1 MKTNFSSSVSAR
13 STLAVLFCLTGIGL
27 LCVIPLIGTRA
38 QLPANPATFSGQFD
52 ATQACPC
59 SSVPSVFTVPPGQA
73 RIIVNVNAT
82 VPTNDLAVTLLQG
95 TGATAQFL
103 HTEDN
108 GVGNEVFVYDPA
120 GGVLPGNYSVQVCA
134 SSNPLAPF
142 AQPYTYAGTFTYND
156 TAVSVSCPPNFT
168 ETLPAAP
175 VASGAKVGYEN
186 FEAPGVLTQITQT
199 SSGAFTVEYLGH
211 SAIEPSIGVNW
222 QTGVV
227 NYKSDLETLFV
238 TFGSNGL
245 ASWVNRRAPTSQF
258 IDSDPIGFT
267 DRHTGRVF
275 VSELTLLSPDTVK
288 ISYTDNN
295 GQTWVADQTGGIAS
309 AVDHETIG
317 GGPYHAPLTSPPPPA
332 YPDAVYYCSQ
342 DLETALCSRS
352 DDGGLTYGPSIPMYV
367 GTQCGGLHGHVKVA
381 PDGTVYVP
389 NRDCSGTQSVV
400 VSEDNG
406 VTWAIRPVNTCTYA
420 AKPSLIG
427 QGDDPA
433 LSIDAS
439 GRVYFAF
446 SNFGTSA
453 GVAVSEDKGNTWTK
467 MFDVGA
473 AYGVHN
479 VAFPTATAGDAGRA
493 AVAFYGSTTPNGTS
507 TGNSNDTTFTGVWHL
522 YVAHTF
528 DGGNTWTVSDATPTM
543 PMQRGGLLRGGGADT
558 VRNLCDFFDITT
570 DAQGRVLVGYDN
582 GCAGGPCSQALP
594 TAHGNAYSVAATIA
608 RQSSGRR
615 MLGAFDPT
623 ASTSVPGMP
632 FVTQRRVNGVVHLGW
647 NEADTGNLPITKYRI
662 LRGISPGAETVLTNI
677 SGSPTSYD
685 DMTATDPT
693 KTYYYKVVAFNRAG
707 QSVPSNEVAAPFVGT
722 TCDGLIIHRND
733 PSHPEA
739 TGGYILTAAPT
750 GPTPAPVPT
759 PPPGSTVPQLLIDY
773 IAVAEPPSMPGYFM
787 FKMKVG
793 GLSSLPPNSRW
804 RIAWD
809 YSPTSNPNT
818 QMYYVGMATG
828 APGNAPTFEY
838 GTLGDAGVP
847 AILLLSET
855 RLGDLTNDGV
865 SHYDNDGTI
874 TMYVPKAAVT
884 NRPELGPGVGNPR
897 VGDLLGAIGGK
908 TITGDTPQTNTLE
921 RSTTFV
927 DHTFVKGNSD
937 NSYPAAT
944 YAVVGNVSCGPAPT
958 PTPTPRP
965 HHSPH

>member
-27 LCVIPLIGTRA
+27 LCIIPLIGTRA
-38 QLPANPATFSGQFD
+38 QLPANPATFTGQFD
-52 ATQACPC
+52 ATQAYPC
-59 SSVPSVFTVPPGQA
+59 SSVPTVFTVPPGQA

-95 TGATAQFL
+95 IGATAQFI

-108 GVGNEVFVYDPA
+108 GVGNEVFVYEPA

-222 QTGVV
+222 RTGVV

-238 TFGSNGL
+238 TFGANGL

-267 DRHTGRVF
+267 DRDTGRVF

-288 ISYTDNN
+288 ISYTDND
-295 GQTWVADQTGGIAS
+295 GQTWVPDQTGGIAS

-332 YPDAVYYCSQ
+332 YPNAVYYCSQ

-453 GVAVSEDKGNTWTK
+453 GVAVSEDKGNTWRN

-493 AVAFYGSTTPNGTS
+493 AVAFYGSTTRNGTS

-543 PMQRGGLLRGGGADT
+543 PIQRGGLLRGGGADT

-793 GLSSLPPNSRW
+793 DLSSLPPNSRW

-874 TMYVPKAAVT
+874 TVYVPKAAVT
-884 NRPELGPGVGNPR
+884 NHPELGPGVGNPR

-944 YAVVGNVSCGPAPT
+944 YAVVGNVSCVPAPT

>member
-1 MKTNFSSSVSAR
+1 M
-13 STLAVLFCLTGIGL
+13 
-27 LCVIPLIGTRA
+27 
-38 QLPANPATFSGQFD
+38 
-52 ATQACPC
+52 
-59 SSVPSVFTVPPGQA
+59 
-73 RIIVNVNAT
+73 
-82 VPTNDLAVTLLQG
+82 
-95 TGATAQFL
+95 
-103 HTEDN
+103 
-108 GVGNEVFVYDPA
+108 
-120 GGVLPGNYSVQVCA
+120 
-134 SSNPLAPF
+134 
-142 AQPYTYAGTFTYND
+142 
-156 TAVSVSCPPNFT
+156 
-168 ETLPAAP
+168 
-175 VASGAKVGYEN
+175 
-186 FEAPGVLTQITQT
+186 
-199 SSGAFTVEYLGH
+199 
-211 SAIEPSIGVNW
+211 
-222 QTGVV
+222 
-227 NYKSDLETLFV
+227 
-238 TFGSNGL
+238 
-245 ASWVNRRAPTSQF
+245 
-258 IDSDPIGFT
+258 
-267 DRHTGRVF
+267 
-275 VSELTLLSPDTVK
+275 
-288 ISYTDNN
+288 
-295 GQTWVADQTGGIAS
+295 
-309 AVDHETIG
+309 
-317 GGPYHAPLTSPPPPA
+317 
-332 YPDAVYYCSQ
+332 
-342 DLETALCSRS
+342 ETALCSRS

-439 GRVYFAF
+439 GRVYFTF

-453 GVAVSEDKGNTWTK
+453 GVAVSEDKGNTWRN

-662 LRGISPGAETVLTNI
+662 LRGISRGAETVLTNI

-793 GLSSLPPNSRW
+793 DLSSLPPNSRW

-874 TMYVPKAAVT
+874 TVYVPKAAVT
-884 NRPELGPGVGNPR
+884 NHPELGPGVGNPR

>member
-27 LCVIPLIGTRA
+27 LCIIPLIGTLA
-38 QLPANPATFSGQFD
+38 QLPANPATFTGQFD
-52 ATQACPC
+52 ATHAYPC
-59 SSVPSVFTVPPGQA
+59 SAVPTVFTVPPGQA

-95 TGATAQFL
+95 IGATAQFI

-108 GVGNEVFVYDPA
+108 GVGNEVFVYEPA

-288 ISYTDNN
+288 ISYTDND
-295 GQTWVADQTGGIAS
+295 GQTWVPDQTGGIAS
-309 AVDHETIG
+309 AVDHETMG

-453 GVAVSEDKGNTWTK
+453 GVAVSEDKGNTWRN

-493 AVAFYGSTTPNGTS
+493 AVAFYGSTTRNGTS

-793 GLSSLPPNSRW
+793 GLSSPPPNSRW

-874 TMYVPKAAVT
+874 TVYVPKAAVT
-884 NRPELGPGVGNPR
+884 NHPELGPGVGNPR

>member
-52 ATQACPC
+52 AIQAYPC
-59 SSVPSVFTVPPGQA
+59 SSVPTVFTVPPGQA

-95 TGATAQFL
+95 IGATAQFI

-108 GVGNEVFVYDPA
+108 GVGNEVFVYEPA

-222 QTGVV
+222 RTGVV

-238 TFGSNGL
+238 TFGANGL

-267 DRHTGRVF
+267 DRDTGRVF

-288 ISYTDNN
+288 ISYTDND
-295 GQTWVADQTGGIAS
+295 GQTWVPDQTGGIAS

-332 YPDAVYYCSQ
+332 YPNAVYYCSQ

-453 GVAVSEDKGNTWTK
+453 GVAVSEDKGNTWRN

-493 AVAFYGSTTPNGTS
+493 AVAFYGSTTRNGTS

-623 ASTSVPGMP
+623 APTSVPGMP

-662 LRGISPGAETVLTNI
+662 LRGISRGAETVLTNI

-793 GLSSLPPNSRW
+793 DLSSLPPNSRW

-855 RLGDLTNDGV
+855 RLGDLTNDAV
-865 SHYDNDGTI
+865 SHYDSDGTI

-884 NRPELGPGVGNPR
+884 NHPELGPGVGNPR

-944 YAVVGNVSCGPAPT
+944 YVVVGNVSCGPAPT

>member
-52 ATQACPC
+52 AIQAYPC

-95 TGATAQFL
+95 IGATAQFI

-108 GVGNEVFVYDPA
+108 GVGNEVFVYEPA

-222 QTGVV
+222 RTGVV

-238 TFGSNGL
+238 TFGANGL

-267 DRHTGRVF
+267 DRDTGRVF

-288 ISYTDNN
+288 ISYTDND
-295 GQTWVADQTGGIAS
+295 GQTWVPDQTGGIAS

-332 YPDAVYYCSQ
+332 YPNAVYYCSQ

-453 GVAVSEDKGNTWTK
+453 GVAVSEDKGNTWRN

-493 AVAFYGSTTPNGTS
+493 AVAFYGSTTRNGTS

-570 DAQGRVLVGYDN
+570 DAQGRVLVGYNN

-623 ASTSVPGMP
+623 APTSVPGMP

-662 LRGISPGAETVLTNI
+662 LRGISRGAETVLTNI

-793 GLSSLPPNSRW
+793 DLSSLPPNSRW

-865 SHYDNDGTI
+865 SHYDSDGTI

-884 NRPELGPGVGNPR
+884 NHPELGPGVGNPR

-958 PTPTPRP
+958 PTPRP

>member
-27 LCVIPLIGTRA
+27 LCVIPSIGTRA

-52 ATQACPC
+52 AIQAYPC

-95 TGATAQFL
+95 IGATAQFI

-108 GVGNEVFVYDPA
+108 GVGNEVFVYEPA

-222 QTGVV
+222 RTGVV

-238 TFGSNGL
+238 TFGANGL

-267 DRHTGRVF
+267 DRDTGRVF

-288 ISYTDNN
+288 ISYTDND
-295 GQTWVADQTGGIAS
+295 GQTWVPDQTGGIAS

-332 YPDAVYYCSQ
+332 YPNAVYYCSQ

-453 GVAVSEDKGNTWTK
+453 GVAVSEDKGNTWRN

-493 AVAFYGSTTPNGTS
+493 AVAFYGSTTRNGTS

-570 DAQGRVLVGYDN
+570 DAQGRVLVGYNN

-623 ASTSVPGMP
+623 APTSVPGMP

-662 LRGISPGAETVLTNI
+662 LRGISRGAETVLTNI

-793 GLSSLPPNSRW
+793 DLSSLPPNSRW

-865 SHYDNDGTI
+865 SHYDSDGTI

-884 NRPELGPGVGNPR
+884 NHPELGPGVGNPR

-908 TITGDTPQTNTLE
+908 TISGDTPQTNTLE

-958 PTPTPRP
+958 PTPRP